1 MIIYPKPLK
10 AGDKVAILSP
20 ASHIKDALVDG
31 ACNVLAQWGFEPV
44 VCNHCKGR
52 CGTYSA
58 SSEERLADLTW
69 ALNEPSV
76 RAIMCSRGGYGAVH
90 LLHELHHDLLTR
102 DPKWLIG
109 FSDIS
114 ALHATWV
121 HAGIASMHAP
131 MAKHLCE
138 CGLDDCCNKE
148 MLNVLMGGKPQYEI
162 EAHEFNR
169 QGVVKGQL
177 VGGNLAVLSG
187 LLGTPF
193 NILEAGKILFIEDIG
208 EDVYKIERMLY
219 ALQLGGVLEK
229 LKGLIVGQFT
239 EYKSP
244 DRNGESMYDM
254 IRRMV
259 APYDYPVAFNFPV
272 GHVDDNRPLIE
283 GADVELSVTSGN
295 TTLKF
300 L

>member
-20 ASHIKDALVDG
+20 ASHIKDDFVDG
-31 ACNVLAQWGFEPV
+31 ACRVLVQWGFEPV
-44 VCNHCKGR
+44 VCSHCKGS

-58 SSEERLADLTW
+58 SPDERLNDLLW

-76 RAIMCSRGGYGAVH
+76 RAILCSRGGYGVVH
-90 LLHELHHDLLTR
+90 LLHGLVPEVLNR
-102 DPKWLIG
+102 DPKWLMG

-114 ALHATWV
+114 ALHAAWV
-121 HAGIASMHAP
+121 HAGVASMHAP

-138 CGLDDCCNKE
+138 LGAGDLCSME
-148 MLNVLMGGKPQYEI
+148 MLRILTGGKPEYTVES
-162 EAHEFNR
+162 HEFNR
-169 QGVVKGQL
+169 QGKVSGQL
-177 VGGNLAVLSG
+177 LGGNLAVLCG

-208 EDVYKIERMLY
+208 EEVYKIERMLY
-219 ALQLGGVLEK
+219 SLQLGGVLER

-272 GHVDDNRPLIE
+272 GHVDDNRPMIE

>member
-20 ASHIKDALVDG
+20 ASHIKDTLVDG

-148 MLNVLMGGKPQYEI
+148 ILNVLMGGKPQYEI

-219 ALQLGGVLEK
+219 ALQLGGVLGK

-239 EYKSP
+239 EYESP

-254 IRRMV
+254 IRRMT
-259 APYDYPVAFNFPV
+259 ATYNYPVVFNFPV
-272 GHVDDNRPLIE
+272 GHVDDNRPMIE
-283 GADVELSVTSGN
+283 GADVELNITSQRV
-295 TTLKF
+295 TLKF

>member
-1 MIIYPKPLK
+1 MIIYPKSLK

-20 ASHIKDALVDG
+20 ASHIKDTLVDG
-31 ACNVLAQWGFEPV
+31 ACNVLGQWGFEPI
-44 VCNHCKGR
+44 VCNHCKGS

-58 SSEERLADLTW
+58 STGERLDDLLW

-76 RAIMCSRGGYGAVH
+76 RAILCSRGGYGVVH
-90 LLHELHHDLLTR
+90 LLHELSPEVLNR
-102 DPKWLIG
+102 DPKWLMG

-114 ALHATWV
+114 ALHAAWI
-121 HAGIASMHAP
+121 HAGVASMHAP

-138 CGLDDCCNKE
+138 LGTNDLCSKEILDI
-148 MLNVLMGGKPQYEI
+148 LTGGKPEYAVES
-162 EAHEFNR
+162 HEFNR
-169 QGVVKGQL
+169 QGEVAGQL
-177 VGGNLAVLSG
+177 QGGNLAVLCG

-208 EDVYKIERMLY
+208 EEVYKIERMLY
-219 ALQLGGVLEK
+219 SLQLGGVLER

>member
-20 ASHIKDALVDG
+20 ASYIKDALVDG

-90 LLHELHHDLLTR
+90 LLHELHHNLLTR

-272 GHVDDNRPLIE
+272 GHVDDNRPMIE